1 MESNY
6 GATERELLGC
16 MLALARWRPY
26 LVGQK
31 FELHTDHQP
40 IVYLQ
45 SQPRLSRRNA
55 CWLDELAAY
64 DVAFVH
70 VPGKAHVAADA
81 LSGVPDGARAAASVI
96 AAVVSCPTCGK

>member
-6 GATERELLGC
+6 GATERKLLGC

-40 IVYLQ
+40 LVYLQ
-45 SQPRLSRRNA
+45 SQPRLSCRNA
-55 CWLDELAAY
+55 LG
-64 DVAFVH
+64 VM
-70 VPGKAHVAADA
+70 PTADPMG
-81 LSGVPDGARAAASVI
+81 SQPWGRKSDPMGVKTPWGFSRGVPQ
-96 AAVVSCPTCGK
+96 KKNY